1 MSAKKLGIIGGGGHI
16 GLIHAACL
24 ASLGY
29 KVAAYDLDDR
39 KIKNLQKALVP
50 FYEPGLEEL
59 VKKGLE
65 EERLRF
71 TGNPEELS
79 DAELVFICVGTPA
92 LPDGSADLRQVERAV
107 EELARL
113 AQGPVIAAIKS
124 TVPVG
129 TNRKLSQQL
138 GKLGLS
144 HKLTV
149 IANPEFLAEGSGID
163 DFLKPSRI
171 VVGGKDPQAM
181 EKVVAVQSP
190 SAAPVIKTSWENAE
204 LIKHASNA
212 LLATKISF
220 INEVADICEAFK
232 GDIRIVSQGIG
243 LDPRIGPHFLEAGL
257 GFSGPCLGKDLRSFI
272 SQFGAVGEDA
282 LLLEAVFYINLK
294 QLYSFVQKLEEHL
307 GGLRGQ
313 KLGVLGLAF
322 KPGTDDVRDSHSL
335 PIIRHLLSR
344 GAVVAAHD
352 PLVGKSPQKDWL
364 SRRLPSLQ
372 WAASP
377 YEAAERKDALLILT
391 ACPEYRELD
400 LERLKNSMANPL
412 IFDGRNLFDS
422 REMKELGFEYIG
434 IGI

>member
-1 MSAKKLGIIGGGGHI
+1 VSAKKLGIIGGGGHI

-181 EKVVAVQSP
+181 EKVVAVQSRP
-190 SAAPVIKTSWENAE
+190 
-204 LIKHASNA
+204 
-212 LLATKISF
+212 
-220 INEVADICEAFK
+220 
-232 GDIRIVSQGIG
+232 
-243 LDPRIGPHFLEAGL
+243 PHL
-257 GFSGPCLGKDLRSFI
+257 
-272 SQFGAVGEDA
+272 
-282 LLLEAVFYINLK
+282 
-294 QLYSFVQKLEEHL
+294 
-307 GGLRGQ
+307 
-313 KLGVLGLAF
+313 
-322 KPGTDDVRDSHSL
+322 
-335 PIIRHLLSR
+335 
-344 GAVVAAHD
+344 
-352 PLVGKSPQKDWL
+352 
-364 SRRLPSLQ
+364 
-372 WAASP
+372 
-377 YEAAERKDALLILT
+377 
-391 ACPEYRELD
+391 
-400 LERLKNSMANPL
+400 
-412 IFDGRNLFDS
+412 
-422 REMKELGFEYIG
+422 
-434 IGI
+434 